1 MDKDYRI
8 KIAIVDDD
16 TMTANLLRELFD
28 RSDVIDTLYTA
39 HSGNELLDR
48 LENDSMQPDIVLL
61 DLRMKDGD
69 GFEVLEKLS
78 KKDKIVKVIVMSN
91 YYNLSLVE
99 PMLNLGCDAFL
110 PKEVEIKEL
119 LEVIEK
125 VHSYGHYFLEEQIA
139 NLQKLV
145 VKKKQKLHPESKD
158 DLSNREIEV
167 LKLLAQ
173 QLTTKEIGEKL
184 FVTKKTIEVLKS
196 NLLLKIGTKNTAGLI
211 IYAIQNKLIDSI
223 EVFK

>member
-8 KIAIVDDD
+8 KVAIVDDD

-28 RSDVIDTLYTA
+28 RSDLIDTLYIA
-39 HSGNELLDR
+39 HSGNELLER

-78 KKDKIVKVIVMSN
+78 KKDKIVKIIVMSN

-99 PMLNLGCDAFL
+99 PMLNLGCDSFL
-110 PKEVEIKEL
+110 PKEVEFKEL
-119 LEVIEK
+119 LEVIDK
-125 VHSYGHYFLEEQIA
+125 VHTSGHYFLEEQIE
-139 NLQKLV
+139 NLQKQAIN
-145 VKKKQKLHPESKD
+145 KRQKLHSESKD
-158 DLSNREIEV
+158 DLSVREIEV

-173 QLTTKEIGEKL
+173 QLTTKEIAEKL
-184 FVTKKTIEVLKS
+184 FVSKKTIEVLKS

-211 IYAIQNKLIDSI
+211 IYAIQNKIIDSI